1 VSALET
7 FQPSSIDLANR
18 RILAAQASGGTSG
31 NAIYEAVLRVVNE
44 FELRG
49 DLLDFGSGT
58 GLLTRQLEGTKRFA
72 TITAADLMPR
82 PASLDENIVWIVA
95 DLNEPLPY
103 DGARF
108 DVIVSAEVI
117 EHLENPRFVAREM
130 FRLLRPGGTLLL
142 TTPNNESWRSL
153 LSLLV
158 RSHHVAF
165 GDGSY
170 PAHITPLLRI
180 DLERILTEAGFCAPA
195 FRYSDEGGLPGY
207 PTISWQKISGGLLTG
222 LRFSD
227 NFLAFSRKPA

>member
-7 FQPSSIDLANR
+7 FEASTADLANR
-18 RILAAQASGGTSG
+18 RILASQASGGSSG
-31 NAIYEAVLRVVNE
+31 NAIYKAVLRVVNE
-44 FELRG
+44 FHLRG

-58 GLLTRQLEGTKRFA
+58 GFLTRELKGTKRFA

-82 PASLDENIVWIVA
+82 PASLDENIAWIAA
-95 DLNEPLPY
+95 DLNERLPY
-103 DGARF
+103 DGASF

-130 FRLLRPGGTLLL
+130 FRLLRPGGALLL

-158 RSHHVAF
+158 RGHHVAF

-170 PAHITPLLRI
+170 PAHITPLLRV
-180 DLERILTEAGFCAPA
+180 DLQRILTEAGFAQPI
-195 FRYSDEGGLPGY
+195 FRYTNEGGLPGY
-207 PTISWQKISGGLLTG
+207 PTISWQRISGELLAG
-222 LRFSD
+222 VRFSD
-227 NFLAFSRKPA
+227 NLLAFSRKAS

>member
-1 VSALET
+1 
-7 FQPSSIDLANR
+7 
-18 RILAAQASGGTSG
+18 
-31 NAIYEAVLRVVNE
+31 VLRVVNE
-44 FELRG
+44 FQLRG

-58 GLLTRQLEGTKRFA
+58 GFLTQQLNGTKRFA
-72 TITAADLMPR
+72 TVTAADLMPR
-82 PASLDENIVWIVA
+82 PASLGENIAWIEA

-103 DGARF
+103 DGASF

-130 FRLLRPGGTLLL
+130 FRLLRPGGALLL

-153 LSLLV
+153 LSLLA

-180 DLERILTEAGFCAPA
+180 DLQRILAEAGFCTLT
-195 FRYSDEGGLPGY
+195 FRYSNEGGLPGY
-207 PTISWQKISGGLLTG
+207 PTVSWQKISGGLLTG
-222 LRFSD
+222 VRFSD
-227 NFLAFSRKPA
+227 NFLAFSRRPA